1 MNDKTEDRNITLAEE
16 VLLLLLDEKKGTLIQ
31 VPQLT
36 LHFVLAGAILMELA
50 IRNKVDSDIDSFYI
64 IDRDPTGEPVLDGI
78 MTKIDSY
85 APNQDLKY
93 WINAIA
99 DHGSEILESSINRLI
114 ERGILGRTEKRILWL
129 VKTESYPTID
139 QSVERESKRRVL
151 NLLYSDE
158 IPDQEDIVLVCLLDA
173 SNMLRTLIGQAELTR
188 LRPRIEQIVRLD
200 LIGQATTK
208 LIREIQVALVAAHAP
223 LF

>member
-1 MNDKTEDRNITLAEE
+1 MVDNKNITLAEE
-16 VLLLLLDEKKGTLIQ
+16 ILLLLLDEKKGTLIQ

-36 LHFVLAGAILMELA
+36 LHFVLAGATLMELA
-50 IRNKVDSDIDSFYI
+50 IRNKVDNDVNEFFIV
-64 IDRDPTGEPVLDGI
+64 DREPTGEPVLDQVLA
-78 MTKIDSY
+78 KIGESH
-85 APNQDLKY
+85 PNHDLKY
-93 WINAIA
+93 WVNAIA
-99 DHGSEILESSINRLI
+99 DNGVEILESSINRLV
-114 ERGILGRTEKRILWL
+114 ERGILGRSEKRILWV

-139 QSVERESKRRVL
+139 DSVEKESKRRVL

-158 IPDQEDIVLVCLLDA
+158 IPEQRDVVIICLLDA
-173 SNMLRTLIGQAELTR
+173 SNMLRTLLGQAELAR
-188 LRPRIEQIVRLD
+188 LRPRIEQIARLD

>member
-1 MNDKTEDRNITLAEE
+1 MADDNITLAEE
-16 VLLLLLDEKKGTLIQ
+16 ILLLLLDEKKGTLIQ

-36 LHFVLAGAILMELA
+36 LHFVLSGAILMELA
-50 IRNKVDSDIDSFYI
+50 IRNKVDSDVNEFYI
-64 IDRDPTGEPVLDGI
+64 IDREPTGEPVLDNVLER
-78 MTKIDSY
+78 IDENQ
-85 APNQDLKY
+85 PNHDLKF
-93 WINAIA
+93 WVNAIA
-99 DHGSEILESSINRLI
+99 DNGVEILESSINRLV
-114 ERGILGRTEKRILWL
+114 ERGILGRTEKRILWV

-139 QSVERESKRRVL
+139 GTIERESKRRVL

-158 IPDQEDIVLVCLLDA
+158 IPDQRDVVVICLLDA
-173 SNMLRTLIGQAELTR
+173 SNMLRTLLGQSELSR
-188 LRPRIEQIVRLD
+188 LRQRIDQITRLD

>member
-1 MNDKTEDRNITLAEE
+1 MNDRTEDRNITLAEE

-64 IDRDPTGEPVLDGI
+64 INKDPTGEPVLDAI
-78 MTKIDSY
+78 LTKIDSNTT
-85 APNQDLKY
+85 NQDLKY
-93 WINAIA
+93 WVNAIA
-99 DHGSEILESSINRLI
+99 DEGAEILESSINRLI

-151 NLLYSDE
+151 NLLYSDD

-188 LRPRIEQIVRLD
+188 LRPRIEQIIRLD

>member
-1 MNDKTEDRNITLAEE
+1 MSDSTESRNVTIAEE

-36 LHFVLAGAILMELA
+36 LHFVLAGAVLMELA
-50 IRNKVDSDIDSFYI
+50 IRNRVDNDLHSFFVI
-64 IDRDPTGEPVLDGI
+64 NTDPTGEPVLDGVLA
-78 MTKIDSY
+78 KISS
-85 APNQDLKY
+85 AENNQDSKY
-93 WINAIA
+93 WVNAIA
-99 DHGSEILESSINRLI
+99 DEGGDLLENSINRLI
-114 ERGILGRTEKRILWL
+114 ERGILGRTEKKILWL
-129 VKTESYPTID
+129 VKTESYSTID
-139 QSVERESKRRVL
+139 DTVERESKRRVL

-158 IPDQEDIVLVCLLDA
+158 IPDQEDIVLLCLLDA
-173 SNMLRTLIGQAELTR
+173 SNMLRALIGQAELAR
-188 LRPRIEQIVRLD
+188 LRPRIDQIIQLD

>member
-1 MNDKTEDRNITLAEE
+1 MNDRTEDRNITLAEE

-64 IDRDPTGEPVLDGI
+64 INKDPTGEPVLDAI
-78 MTKIDSY
+78 LTKIDSSNG
-85 APNQDLKY
+85 NQDLKY
-93 WINAIA
+93 WVNAIA
-99 DHGSEILESSINRLI
+99 DEGAEILESSINRLI
-114 ERGILGRTEKRILWL
+114 ERGILGRTEKRILWV

-151 NLLYSDE
+151 NLLYSDD

-188 LRPRIEQIVRLD
+188 LRPRIEQIIRLD

>member
-1 MNDKTEDRNITLAEE
+1 MNDKSEDRNITLAEE

-36 LHFVLAGAILMELA
+36 LHFVLAGAVLMELA

-64 IDRDPTGEPVLDGI
+64 INKDPTGEPVLDAI
-78 MTKIDSY
+78 LTKIDSNT
-85 APNQDLKY
+85 PNQDLKY
-93 WINAIA
+93 WVNAIA
-99 DHGSEILESSINRLI
+99 DDGAEILESSINRLI
-114 ERGILGRTEKRILWL
+114 ERGILGRTEKRILWV

-151 NLLYSDE
+151 NLLYSDD

-188 LRPRIEQIVRLD
+188 LRPRIEQIIRLD

>member
-1 MNDKTEDRNITLAEE
+1 MNDKNENRNITLAEE

-50 IRNKVDSDIDSFYI
+50 IKNKVDSDIESFYI
-64 IDRDPTGEPVLDGI
+64 INKDPTGEPVLDFILNKVG
-78 MTKIDSY
+78 SSSS
-85 APNQDLKY
+85 NQDLKY
-93 WINAIA
+93 WVNAIA
-99 DHGSEILESSINRLI
+99 DEGADILENSINRLI
-114 ERGILGRTEKRILWL
+114 ERGILGRTEKRILWV
-129 VKTESYPTID
+129 VKTETYPTID

-151 NLLYSDE
+151 NILYSDD
-158 IPDQEDIVLVCLLDA
+158 IPNQEDIVLVSLLDA
-173 SNMLRTLIGQAELTR
+173 CNMLRTLIGQAELSR
-188 LRPRIEQIVRLD
+188 LRPRIEEIVRLD
-200 LIGQATTK
+200 LIGQTTTK

>member
-1 MNDKTEDRNITLAEE
+1 MNVNIEDRKITLAEE

-64 IDRDPTGEPVLDGI
+64 INKDPTGEPVLDGI
-78 MTKIDSY
+78 LTKIDSSNG
-85 APNQDLKY
+85 NQDLKY
-93 WINAIA
+93 WVNAIA
-99 DHGSEILESSINRLI
+99 DEGAEILESSINRLI
-114 ERGILGRTEKRILWL
+114 ERGILGRTEKRILWV

-151 NLLYSDE
+151 NLLYSDD

-188 LRPRIEQIVRLD
+188 LRPRIEQIIRLD